1 MTFLNDDNDA
11 RARRNF
17 LGLMTAATILLVI
30 TFSMFV
36 IGIVLVLL

>member
-1 MTFLNDDNDA
+1 MTFLEDDKDA

-30 TFSMFV
+30 TFTMLV
-36 IGIVLVLL
+36 VGIVLVIL